1 MSRHLSDICF
11 PFHISG
17 THDTYR
23 PRAAFDDGL
32 PSTPMAWDNS
42 FNDAGN
48 GIIIFRG
55 EEPWYRI
62 DLYGDAFFEALH
74 VIGIEQTVT
83 IEGYNGPAPPDLER
97 RISCVYSKESMK
109 GTLDNFGLQY
119 SNYGSNGGQGPTIGM
134 ALINMAHFEHPDVEI
149 FRLGAMAPMYPFA
162 TSSNLQVGIP
172 TDHRSFYDIMRRLKA
187 MFGLDI
193 DLSELKTLG
202 DNESDKL
209 KSSLDRI
216 STNNSEAKAII
227 EQARSDFS
235 YIPFE
240 EPLDI
245 KPDLDRALQDILE
258 EQSDPTDN
266 PDI

>member
-1 MSRHLSDICF
+1 
-11 PFHISG
+11 
-17 THDTYR
+17 
-23 PRAAFDDGL
+23 
-32 PSTPMAWDNS
+32 
-42 FNDAGN
+42 
-48 GIIIFRG
+48 
-55 EEPWYRI
+55 
-62 DLYGDAFFEALH
+62 
-74 VIGIEQTVT
+74 
-83 IEGYNGPAPPDLER
+83 
-97 RISCVYSKESMK
+97 
-109 GTLDNFGLQY
+109 
-119 SNYGSNGGQGPTIGM
+119 
-134 ALINMAHFEHPDVEI
+134 
-149 FRLGAMAPMYPFA
+149 
-162 TSSNLQVGIP
+162 
-172 TDHRSFYDIMRRLKA
+172 

-245 KPDLDRALQDILE
+245 NPDLNRALQDILE